1 MPRPKSPY
9 PYLLK
14 HSHLHAWANH
24 GTCFRQMLLSLL
36 PIFPPFLYSH
46 CQKWRSYTLLYFPN
60 KHTDYWNKHKVQQNS
75 KLRTKICHDIV
86 YQELIFWKVL
96 NRKCVVYVY
105 FWHPCNLYRT
115 HAIRGA
121 RLLFKKYILD
131 SHTVVRSTKIWPCAC
146 TKDRQNSFNRTNFM

>member
-1 MPRPKSPY
+1 MFCQIVKNYTQHRLEMLELFNFEQYALWTLRVKHNFVLMPRPKSPY

-60 KHTDYWNKHKVQQNS
+60 KHTDYWNKHRFHQNS
-75 KLRTKICHDIV
+75 KLRTN
-86 YQELIFWKVL
+86 VL
-96 NRKCVVYVY
+96 NSFEQKVC
-105 FWHPCNLYRT
+105 CLC
-115 HAIRGA
+115 
-121 RLLFKKYILD
+121 LLWASLQSLQRFYYQAFF
-131 SHTVVRSTKIWPCAC
+131 RA
-146 TKDRQNSFNRTNFM
+146 